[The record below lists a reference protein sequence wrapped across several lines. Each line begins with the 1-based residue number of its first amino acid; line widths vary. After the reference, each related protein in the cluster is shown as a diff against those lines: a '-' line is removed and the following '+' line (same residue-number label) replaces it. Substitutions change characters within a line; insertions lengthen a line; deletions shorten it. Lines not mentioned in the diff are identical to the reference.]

1 VLIFYRQEQALATD
15 PADLLPPVT
24 FLDKLT
30 DVASLRILTRERLV
44 SLESE
49 GMGCGR
55 NSVLTRL
62 AGFFVIDSYL
72 SADELQT
79 AVSEAHELRAAGR
92 LRPAEMRSEAGK
104 ANWQQKSLRGDE
116 IAWLRSKQPEGAS
129 TSGTVPALPEPQS
142 ERAMDRTIAALERLR
157 VELDSHCDFRCSHT
171 QVMLACYPGGD
182 ARYTRHLDASKSCR
196 RRLTLL
202 VYLNPAWQPEH
213 GGQLRLHLPSPS
225 GGAAS
230 KVARD
235 IEPIGGRLVVFQSRT
250 LEHEVCQLV
259 FVCLC

>member
-1 VLIFYRQEQALATD
+1 
-15 PADLLPPVT
+15 
-24 FLDKLT
+24 
-30 DVASLRILTRERLV
+30 
-44 SLESE
+44 
-49 GMGCGR
+49 
-55 NSVLTRL
+55 
-62 AGFFVIDSYL
+62 
-72 SADELQT
+72 
-79 AVSEAHELRAAGR
+79 VSEAHELRAAGR

-116 IAWLRSKQPEGAS
+116 IAWLRSRQPDAAS
-129 TSGTVPALPEPQS
+129 ACTSSTTVALPEPQS

-157 VELDSHCDFRCSHT
+157 VELDSVCDFRCSHT

-202 VYLNPAWQPEH
+202 VYLNPGWQPEH
-213 GGQLRLHLPSPS
+213 GGQLRLHLPSSS
-225 GGAAS
+225 GGAAL

-250 LEHEVCQLV
+250 LEHEVCVLQARVVLSSQAYRIQV
-259 FVCLC
+259 LPSHHMRFSLTMWLY